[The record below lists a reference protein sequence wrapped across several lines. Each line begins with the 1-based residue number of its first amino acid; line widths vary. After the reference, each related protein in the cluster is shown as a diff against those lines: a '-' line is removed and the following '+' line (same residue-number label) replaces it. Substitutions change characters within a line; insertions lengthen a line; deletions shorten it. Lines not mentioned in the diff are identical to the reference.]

1 MKAVRVISSLLLALF
16 VIASSQAETDAAD
29 PLAAVAS
36 LFAGEHQAQEHQHR
50 RPATTPLALPEL
62 ESAALAN
69 NLELKTA
76 MRRIAVAETRVR
88 SAGSL
93 EDPSFMYRGWGTP
106 LVRPWDL
113 NQTQHMF
120 MFSQALPGRGK
131 RALRAQVASQ
141 DVEVLQ
147 AELEAKKREVVSQVR
162 KSFYELLLNQ
172 DELSV
177 HDQQVE
183 LTRQALE
190 SARVKYV
197 VGRVPQQDVLKAQI
211 ALTKL
216 ADHLV
221 MLSEQGQFAR
231 ARLNTLLGRDP
242 ATPLEVAG
250 QYKAVQKLP
259 GLLDL
264 EKLALESRP
273 ELIAASA
280 AIRQGETRTKLAQK
294 AFSPDYSLSA
304 GYMLMPD
311 GAQYRNTYMAELE
324 VTLPWLNR
332 GRHNAEIA
340 EAQADVAVERAEYE
354 ARRALVFQEI
364 QEALIRA
371 QSAKR
376 LSDLYRDTLRP
387 QARAALTA
395 TRAAYQTDRTDF
407 LNLLDS
413 QNTTLDVELSYYRT
427 HSELETRLADLERAV
442 GAPLPRDG
450 PNSASV
456 PGDASTQTS
465 LEVR

>member
-1 MKAVRVISSLLLALF
+1 
-16 VIASSQAETDAAD
+16 
-29 PLAAVAS
+29 
-36 LFAGEHQAQEHQHR
+36 
-50 RPATTPLALPEL
+50 
-62 ESAALAN
+62 
-69 NLELKTA
+69 
-76 MRRIAVAETRVR
+76 
-88 SAGSL
+88 
-93 EDPSFMYRGWGTP
+93 
-106 LVRPWDL
+106 
-113 NQTQHMF
+113 
-120 MFSQALPGRGK
+120 
-131 RALRAQVASQ
+131 
-141 DVEVLQ
+141 
-147 AELEAKKREVVSQVR
+147 
-162 KSFYELLLNQ
+162 
-172 DELSV
+172 
-177 HDQQVE
+177 
-183 LTRQALE
+183 
-190 SARVKYV
+190 
-197 VGRVPQQDVLKAQI
+197 VLKAQI

-221 MLSEQGQFAR
+221 MLSEQGQLAR

-340 EAQADVAVERAEYE
+340 EGQADVAVERAEYE

-456 PGDASTQTS
+456 SGDASTQTS